1 MRMSSMRGS
10 AGAGSSINVTIVRSC
25 WRSSGSGGKYPGTRT
40 DLTNSPTI
48 CALGSMTRL
57 PRRMRWPSRMRSASS
72 SLSAV
77 CDSSSL
83 GGVAWSVMT
92 FLRRALYCPRSR
104 MSAMTSTAKR
114 NLIAQ
119 WAFDTRP
126 VLLRFHLWLEDVEVE
141 RAQAEP
147 VSAHTFAPRGIARC
161 LAMTSA
167 ATALGTRLFGDYGGG
182 RGKDK
187 AAVNQVKKAADAV
200 SAYVMSEGLW
210 HLTRTLPENHALMV
224 CLGEG
229 LMPKVG
235 ETPEMG
241 ANPMLGFGRVYARPE
256 LARTV
261 DRRVRR
267 LLNEPGHTFEQFYEW
282 LQGRGI
288 TLWGAAVDTLENTSR
303 FAEGKPTGPM
313 AVFHLFDSPLT
324 LSRPYEAYMGCLT
337 VPARVAEA
345 AQSASVLLD
354 YRTSRTQVA
363 EAIEAAYPGIR
374 REHIHVWTL
383 RGKSRVRRLGRLWEE
398 WAKLGVHLVED
409 GWKAPSGLEVFTDS
423 GTYAPTFL
431 VGSWQDEA
439 DATHVF
445 LCDGYAATAEAV
457 QAASLSDVLDVHA
470 TMALFSPT
478 FDLPVD
484 VEARLMHLDPAVP
497 DFAQR
502 LGALIG
508 GREVEAGKVRTYAEA
523 IREAAASN
531 MPLDKRVLQADDFLP
546 EKNWSVLA
554 SVGYMCD
561 DPYTGAPG
569 VTQVADHV
577 YRVTTR
583 LATRKASSR
592 VTFTLRLMES
602 LDTTRQVFSP
612 LLVRFLSGVDH
623 TTRPVKISDSG
634 RIRNELQT
642 MIPQALEHD
651 GDRIRVRFERINEM
665 VLSRQKQATI
675 QRVLAWYKANHP
687 VWFAW
692 LDLT

>member
-1 MRMSSMRGS
+1 MTDS
-10 AGAGSSINVTIVRSC
+10 AKN
-25 WRSSGSGGKYPGTRT
+25 
-40 DLTNSPTI
+40 
-48 CALGSMTRL
+48 
-57 PRRMRWPSRMRSASS
+57 
-72 SLSAV
+72 
-77 CDSSSL
+77 
-83 GGVAWSVMT
+83 
-92 FLRRALYCPRSR
+92 
-104 MSAMTSTAKR
+104 
-114 NLIAQ
+114 NLVAQ

-141 RAQAEP
+141 RSQAEP

-167 ATALGTRLFGDYGGG
+167 ATALGTRLFGEFGAGAG
-182 RGKDK
+182 QDK
-187 AAVNQVKKAADAV
+187 NTVNQVKKAADAV

-303 FAEGKPTGPM
+303 FAEGKLTGPM
-313 AVFHLFDSPLT
+313 AVFHLFDSPLR
-324 LSRPYEAYMGCLT
+324 LSRPYESYMGCLT

-345 AQSASVLLD
+345 AANASVLLD
-354 YRTSRTQVA
+354 YRTPRKQVA

-383 RGKSRVRRLGRLWEE
+383 RGKSRLHRLGKLWEE
-398 WAKLGVHLVED
+398 WERVGVQLVDD
-409 GWKAPSGLEVFTDS
+409 GWKAPSGLAVFTDS

-431 VGSWQDEA
+431 VGSWRDA
-439 DATHVF
+439 AGATHVF
-445 LCDGYAATAEAV
+445 LCDGYAATAEAM
-457 QAASLSDVLDVHA
+457 QAASLSDVLDVHS
-470 TMALFSPT
+470 TMSLFSPT
-478 FDLPVD
+478 FELPVD
-484 VEARLMHLDPAVP
+484 VEGRLMQLAPSAP
-497 DFAQR
+497 DFAQQLATL
-502 LGALIG
+502 LG
-508 GREVEAGKVRTYAEA
+508 VQHVDTGKVRTYAEA
-523 IREAAASN
+523 INEAAASN
-531 MPLDKRVLQADDFLP
+531 MPLGKPVLQADDFLP
-546 EKNWSVLA
+546 EKDWHVLA
-554 SVGYMCD
+554 SVGYICD

-569 VTQVADHV
+569 VTRVDENI

-592 VTFTLRLMES
+592 ITFTLRLMES
-602 LDTTRQVFSP
+602 FEETRQVFSP

-623 TTRPVKISDSG
+623 TTRPVKVSDSG

-651 GDRIRVRFERINEM
+651 GDRIRVRFEQINER
-665 VLSRQKQATI
+665 VLSPDKQARI
-675 QRVLAWYKANHP
+675 RSVLEWYKSHHP
-687 VWFAW
+687 VWFDW
-692 LDLT
+692 LELA

>member
-1 MRMSSMRGS
+1 
-10 AGAGSSINVTIVRSC
+10 
-25 WRSSGSGGKYPGTRT
+25 
-40 DLTNSPTI
+40 
-48 CALGSMTRL
+48 MTQT
-57 PRRMRWPSRMRSASS
+57 
-72 SLSAV
+72 V
-77 CDSSSL
+77 
-83 GGVAWSVMT
+83 
-92 FLRRALYCPRSR
+92 
-104 MSAMTSTAKR
+104 KH

-141 RAQAEP
+141 RSQAEP
-147 VSAHTFAPRGIARC
+147 VSTYTFTPRGIARC

-167 ATALGTRLFGDYGGG
+167 ATALGTRLFGDYGAGA
-182 RGKDK
+182 GKDK
-187 AAVNQVKKAADAV
+187 AAYNQVKKSADAV

-229 LMPKVG
+229 LMPKAG
-235 ETPEMG
+235 ESPEMG

-267 LLNEPGHTFEQFYEW
+267 LLNEPGHTFEQFYGW
-282 LQGRGI
+282 LQNRGI

-303 FAEGKPTGPM
+303 FAEGRPTGPM
-313 AVFHLFDSPLT
+313 AVFHLFDSPLR
-324 LSRPYEAYMGCLT
+324 LSRPYESYMGCLT
-337 VPARVAEA
+337 VPSRVAEA
-345 AQSASVLLD
+345 AERAAVLLD
-354 YRTSRTQVA
+354 YRTPRRLVA

-374 REHIHVWTL
+374 REHVHVWTL
-383 RGKSRVRRLGRLWEE
+383 RGKSRQARLGPLWEE
-398 WAKLGVHLVED
+398 WEKLGVHLVDD

-431 VGSWQDEA
+431 VGSWRDA
-439 DATHVF
+439 VGATHVF
-445 LCDGYAATAEAV
+445 LCDGYAATAEAM
-457 QAASLSDVLDVHA
+457 QAASLSDVLDVRS
-470 TMALFSPT
+470 TMAMFSPS
-478 FDLPVD
+478 FALPCD
-484 VEARLMHLDPAVP
+484 VEARIMQLDPSAP
-497 DFAQR
+497 EFPRR
-502 LGALIG
+502 LGEVIG
-508 GREVEAGKVRTYAEA
+508 AREVEAGKARSYTEA

-531 MPLDKRVLQADDFLP
+531 MPLGKRALQADDFLP
-546 EKNWSVLA
+546 EKNWHVLA

-569 VTQVADHV
+569 VTRVADDI
-577 YRVTTR
+577 YRVTTL

-592 VTFTLRLMES
+592 ITFTLRLMES
-602 LDTTRQVFSP
+602 LETTRQVFSP

-651 GDRIRVRFERINEM
+651 GERIRVHFDRINEM
-665 VLSRQKQATI
+665 VMPRDKQAVV
-675 QRVLAWYKANHP
+675 RKVLAWYKAHHP
-687 VWFAW
+687 VWFEW
-692 LDLT
+692 LEVG

>member
-1 MRMSSMRGS
+1 M
-10 AGAGSSINVTIVRSC
+10 
-25 WRSSGSGGKYPGTRT
+25 T
-40 DLTNSPTI
+40 DI
-48 CALGSMTRL
+48 
-57 PRRMRWPSRMRSASS
+57 
-72 SLSAV
+72 
-77 CDSSSL
+77 D
-83 GGVAWSVMT
+83 
-92 FLRRALYCPRSR
+92 
-104 MSAMTSTAKR
+104 KR
-114 NLIAQ
+114 NLVAQ

-167 ATALGTRLFGDYGGG
+167 ATALGTRLFGQFGAGAG
-182 RGKDK
+182 ADK
-187 AAVNQVKKAADAV
+187 ATVNQVKKAADAV

-229 LMPKVG
+229 LMPKAG

-256 LARTV
+256 LAKTV

-282 LQGRGI
+282 LQSRGI

-303 FAEGKPTGPM
+303 FADGKSTGPM
-313 AVFHLFDSPLT
+313 AVFHLFDSPLR
-324 LSRPYEAYMGCLT
+324 LSRPYESYMGTLT

-345 AQSASVLLD
+345 AESTSVLLD
-354 YRTSRTQVA
+354 YRTPRKQVA

-374 REHIHVWTL
+374 RENIHVWTL
-383 RGKSRVRRLGRLWEE
+383 RGKSRVHRLGRLWDE
-398 WAKLGVHLVED
+398 WDKAGVHLVED
-409 GWKAPSGLEVFTDS
+409 GWKAPSGVAVFTDS

-431 VGSWQDEA
+431 VGSWK
-439 DATHVF
+439 DAEGAIHVF
-445 LCDGYAATAEAV
+445 LCDGYAATAEAM
-457 QAASLSDVLDVHA
+457 QAASLSDVLDVRA

-478 FDLPVD
+478 FEQPVD
-484 VEARLMHLDPAVP
+484 VEGRLMQLEPASP
-497 DFAQR
+497 DFAAR
-502 LGALIG
+502 LGTLLG
-508 GREVEAGKVRTYAEA
+508 VRDVEAGKVRAYAEA
-523 IREAAASN
+523 IQDAAVSN
-531 MPLDKRVLQADDFLP
+531 MPLGKPVLRADDFLP
-546 EKNWSVLA
+546 DKDWSVIA
-554 SVGYMCD
+554 SLGYIGD

-569 VTQVADHV
+569 VTEVASNV

-592 VTFTLRLMES
+592 ITFTLRLMES
-602 LDTTRQVFSP
+602 FEETRQVFSP

-623 TTRPVKISDSG
+623 TTRPVKVSDSG

-651 GDRIRVRFERINEM
+651 GEHIRVRFDRINEM
-665 VLSRQKQATI
+665 VLPRDKQAAI
-675 QRVLAWYKANHP
+675 RRVLEWYKANHP
-687 VWFAW
+687 VWFEW
-692 LDLT
+692 LEV

>member
-1 MRMSSMRGS
+1 M
-10 AGAGSSINVTIVRSC
+10 
-25 WRSSGSGGKYPGTRT
+25 T
-40 DLTNSPTI
+40 DS
-48 CALGSMTRL
+48 
-57 PRRMRWPSRMRSASS
+57 
-72 SLSAV
+72 
-77 CDSSSL
+77 
-83 GGVAWSVMT
+83 
-92 FLRRALYCPRSR
+92 
-104 MSAMTSTAKR
+104 AKR
-114 NLIAQ
+114 NLVAQ

-126 VLLRFHLWLEDVEVE
+126 VLLRFHLWLEDVDVE

-167 ATALGTRLFGDYGGG
+167 ATALGTRLFGDFGAGAG
-182 RGKDK
+182 QDK
-187 AAVNQVKKAADAV
+187 ATVNQVKKAADAV

-303 FAEGKPTGPM
+303 FADGKPTGPM
-313 AVFHLFDSPLT
+313 AVFHLFDSPLR
-324 LSRPYEAYMGCLT
+324 LSRPYESYMGCLT

-345 AQSASVLLD
+345 AANTSVLLD
-354 YRTSRTQVA
+354 YRTPRKQVA

-383 RGKSRVRRLGRLWEE
+383 RGKSRVHRLGKLWEE
-398 WAKLGVHLVED
+398 WERVGVHLVDD
-409 GWKAPSGLEVFTDS
+409 GWKAPSGLAVFTDS

-431 VGSWQDEA
+431 VGSWRDA
-439 DATHVF
+439 AGATHVF
-445 LCDGYAATAEAV
+445 LCDGYAATAEAM
-457 QAASLSDVLDVHA
+457 QAASLSDVLDVHS
-470 TMALFSPT
+470 TMSLFSPT
-478 FDLPVD
+478 FELPVD
-484 VEARLMHLDPAVP
+484 VEGRLMQLDPAAP
-497 DFAQR
+497 DFAAR
-502 LGALIG
+502 LAQLIG
-508 GREVEAGKVRTYAEA
+508 VQELETGKVRSYAEA
-523 IREAAASN
+523 ITEATTSN
-531 MPLDKRVLQADDFLP
+531 MPLGKPVLHADDFLP
-546 EKNWSVLA
+546 EKDWHVLA
-554 SVGYMCD
+554 SVGYICD
-561 DPYTGAPG
+561 DPYTGTPG
-569 VTQVADHV
+569 VTRVAENI

-602 LDTTRQVFSP
+602 FEETRQVFSP
-612 LLVRFLSGVDH
+612 LLVRFLSGVEH
-623 TTRPVKISDSG
+623 TTRPVKVSDSG

-651 GDRIRVRFERINEM
+651 GDRIRVRFERINDR
-665 VLSRQKQATI
+665 VLSADKQAKI
-675 QRVLAWYKANHP
+675 RSVLEWYKSHHP
-687 VWFAW
+687 VWFEW
-692 LDLT
+692 LELA

>member
-1 MRMSSMRGS
+1 MSD
-10 AGAGSSINVTIVRSC
+10 I
-25 WRSSGSGGKYPGTRT
+25 
-40 DLTNSPTI
+40 
-48 CALGSMTRL
+48 
-57 PRRMRWPSRMRSASS
+57 
-72 SLSAV
+72 
-77 CDSSSL
+77 
-83 GGVAWSVMT
+83 
-92 FLRRALYCPRSR
+92 
-104 MSAMTSTAKR
+104 AKR
-114 NLIAQ
+114 NLVAQ

-167 ATALGTRLFGDYGGG
+167 ATALGTRLFGQYGAGAG
-182 RGKDK
+182 QDK
-187 AAVNQVKKAADAV
+187 ATVNQVKKAADAV

-224 CLGEG
+224 SLGEG
-229 LMPKVG
+229 LMPKAG

-303 FAEGKPTGPM
+303 FAEGRPTGPM
-313 AVFHLFDSPLT
+313 AVFHLFDSPLR
-324 LSRPYEAYMGCLT
+324 LSRPYESYMGCLT
-337 VPARVAEA
+337 VPERVAEA
-345 AQSASVLLD
+345 AANASVLLD
-354 YRTSRTQVA
+354 YRTPRKQVA

-383 RGKSRVRRLGRLWEE
+383 RGKSRVHRLGRLWEE
-398 WAKLGVHLVED
+398 WEKAGVHLVED
-409 GWKAPSGLEVFTDS
+409 GWKVPSGLAVFTDS

-431 VGSWQDEA
+431 VGSWQDA
-439 DATHVF
+439 DQATHVF
-445 LCDGYAATAEAV
+445 LCDGYAATAEAM
-457 QAASLSDVLDVHA
+457 QAASLSDVLDVHS
-470 TMALFSPT
+470 TMALFSPS

-484 VEARLMHLDPAVP
+484 AEGRLMQLDPSAP

-502 LGALIG
+502 LATVIG
-508 GREVEAGKVRTYAEA
+508 GQAIDAGRVQTYAEA
-523 IREAAASN
+523 IREAEASN
-531 MPLDKRVLQADDFLP
+531 MPLGKPVLHADDFLP
-546 EKNWSVLA
+546 EKDWHVLA

-569 VTQVADHV
+569 VTQVADDI

-592 VTFTLRLMES
+592 VTFTLRLMEP
-602 LDTTRQVFSP
+602 LETTRQIFSP

-623 TTRPVKISDSG
+623 ATRPVKISDSG

-651 GDRIRVRFERINEM
+651 GDHILVHFERINEM
-665 VLSRQKQATI
+665 VLSPDKQAKIRT
-675 QRVLAWYKANHP
+675 VLRWYKTNHP
-687 VWFAW
+687 VWFEW

>member
-1 MRMSSMRGS
+1 M
-10 AGAGSSINVTIVRSC
+10 
-25 WRSSGSGGKYPGTRT
+25 T
-40 DLTNSPTI
+40 DI
-48 CALGSMTRL
+48 
-57 PRRMRWPSRMRSASS
+57 
-72 SLSAV
+72 
-77 CDSSSL
+77 
-83 GGVAWSVMT
+83 
-92 FLRRALYCPRSR
+92 
-104 MSAMTSTAKR
+104 AKR

-126 VLLRFHLWLEDVEVE
+126 VLLRFHLWLDDVDVE

-167 ATALGTRLFGDYGGG
+167 ATALGTRLFGEFGAGA
-182 RGKDK
+182 GKDK
-187 AAVNQVKKAADAV
+187 ATTNQVKKAADAV

-241 ANPMLGFGRVYARPE
+241 ANPMLGFGRVYARPQ

-267 LLNEPGHTFEQFYEW
+267 LLNERGHTFEQFYEW
-282 LQGRGI
+282 LQSRGI

-303 FAEGKPTGPM
+303 FADGKTTGPM
-313 AVFHLFDSPLT
+313 AVFHLFDSPLR
-324 LSRPYEAYMGCLT
+324 LSRPYESYMGCLT

-345 AQSASVLLD
+345 AANTSVLLD
-354 YRTSRTQVA
+354 YRTPRKQVA

-383 RGKSRVRRLGRLWEE
+383 RGKSRQHRLGKLWEE
-398 WAKLGVHLVED
+398 WERVGVHLVDD
-409 GWKAPSGLEVFTDS
+409 GWKAPSGIAVFTDS

-431 VGSWQDEA
+431 VGSWRDA
-439 DATHVF
+439 AGATHVF
-445 LCDGYAATAEAV
+445 LCDGYAATAEAM
-457 QAASLSDVLDVHA
+457 QAASLSDVLDVHS

-478 FDLPVD
+478 FERPVD
-484 VEARLMHLDPAVP
+484 VEARLMQLDPAAP
-497 DFAQR
+497 DFAAQ
-502 LGALIG
+502 LGAVLG
-508 GREVEAGKVRTYAEA
+508 VTDVDAGKLHIYKEA
-523 IREAAASN
+523 IEDAAASN
-531 MPLDKRVLQADDFLP
+531 MPRGKPVLQADDFLP
-546 EKNWSVLA
+546 EKDWHVLA
-554 SVGYMCD
+554 CVGYIGD

-569 VTQVADHV
+569 VTRVAENI

-583 LATRKASSR
+583 LSTRKASSR
-592 VTFTLRLMES
+592 ITFTLRLME
-602 LDTTRQVFSP
+602 TFEETRQVFSP

-623 TTRPVKISDSG
+623 ATRPVKVSDSG

-651 GDRIRVRFERINEM
+651 GDRIRVRFEQINDR
-665 VLSRQKQATI
+665 VLSTDKQARIRT
-675 QRVLAWYKANHP
+675 VLEWYKQNHP
-687 VWFAW
+687 VWFDW
-692 LDLT
+692 LDLA

>member
-92 FLRRALYCPRSR
+92 FLRRALYCSSPPTTARAGSR
-104 MSAMTSTAKR
+104 MGAMTDTAKR
-114 NLIAQ
+114 NLVAQ

-182 RGKDK
+182 ARKDK
-187 AAVNQVKKAADAV
+187 ATVNQVKKAADAV

-224 CLGEG
+224 SLGEG

-256 LARTV
+256 LAKTV

-267 LLNEPGHTFEQFYEW
+267 LLNETGHTFEQFHEW
-282 LQGRGI
+282 LKSRGI

-303 FAEGKPTGPM
+303 FADGQPTGPM
-313 AVFHLFDSPLT
+313 AVFHLFDSPLR
-324 LSRPYEAYMGCLT
+324 LSRPYESYMGCLT
-337 VPARVAEA
+337 VPTRVAEA
-345 AQSASVLLD
+345 AESASVLLD
-354 YRTSRTQVA
+354 YRTPRKQVV

-374 REHIHVWTL
+374 RAHIHVWTL
-383 RGKSRVRRLGRLWEE
+383 RGKSRVHRLGRLWEE
-398 WAKLGVHLVED
+398 WEKAGVHLVED
-409 GWKAPSGLEVFTDS
+409 GWKAPSGLAVFTDS

-431 VGSWQDEA
+431 VGSWRDEA
-439 DATHVF
+439 QALHVF
-445 LCDGYAATAEAV
+445 LCDGYAATAEAM
-457 QAASLSDVLDVHA
+457 QAASLSDVLDVRS
-470 TMALFSPT
+470 TMSLFSPT
-478 FDLPVD
+478 FELPVD
-484 VEARLMHLDPAVP
+484 VESRLMQLDPSAP
-497 DFAQR
+497 DFAER
-502 LGALIG
+502 LRTLHG
-508 GREVEAGKVRTYAEA
+508 GKDVEAGKVRTYAEA

-531 MPLDKRVLQADDFLP
+531 MPLGKLVLQADDFLP
-546 EKNWSVLA
+546 EKDWSVLA

-561 DPYTGAPG
+561 DPYKIG
-569 VTQVADHV
+569 
-577 YRVTTR
+577 R
-583 LATRKASSR
+583 ASCR
-592 VTFTLRLMES
+592 
-602 LDTTRQVFSP
+602 
-612 LLVRFLSGVDH
+612 
-623 TTRPVKISDSG
+623 
-634 RIRNELQT
+634 
-642 MIPQALEHD
+642 
-651 GDRIRVRFERINEM
+651 ER
-665 VLSRQKQATI
+665 
-675 QRVLAWYKANHP
+675 
-687 VWFAW
+687 
-692 LDLT
+692 